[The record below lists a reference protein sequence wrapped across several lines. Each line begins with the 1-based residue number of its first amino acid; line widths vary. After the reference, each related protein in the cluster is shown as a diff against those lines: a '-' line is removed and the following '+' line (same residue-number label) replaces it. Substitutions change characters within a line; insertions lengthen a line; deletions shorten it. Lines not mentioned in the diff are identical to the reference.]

1 MFLGTGMSLAVLV
14 CYMSLGATGQ
24 QAEEWVDPYDMLN
37 YDASTKSMRKPAEA
51 TNYDHV
57 LTTGRAHI
65 RDSSQEELTACR
77 LQVDASQTQIDNLKK
92 KNVIISQQPTCNPV
106 FKRFLNRLLKE
117 MNRVGLPSASADVV
131 YDAKIQ
137 LSREALTEIQTFLN
151 SEDSRRTGALDHAI
165 SQILVDLR
173 PHDYKAWKWH
183 FEDTFGVELY
193 TLLQMGLWVLILFMI
208 VCTQLWSTVSWFVQ
222 FRRLLAICLIVSVV
236 WNWFYL
242 YKIAFAEHQNN
253 VVKMDRVYEQCT
265 GVKKIDWSDS
275 LKEWFRSTWTLQ
287 DDPCKRYYEVLMVNP
302 ILLVPPTK
310 AISVTLT
317 TFITEPLKHFGQG
330 ISEFLRALLKDLP
343 VTLQIPVLLTIVL
356 SIVVCIYV
364 GVQAAFQYGI
374 TAPLCRRRRD
384 PPPPELERPQPH
396 RQIIEDEDHFAER
409 EAPQK
414 RGNGGRLQRNQFH
427 QRRPNRAREEP
438 AKVSPAVSRSEVEA
452 DSVPVQETSPTTVA

>member
-1 MFLGTGMSLAVLV
+1 MLFVVLFF
-14 CYMSLGATGQ
+14 CLFPGATGQ
-24 QAEEWVDPYDMLN
+24 QEDDQSNPYDMPSYSATGQQEDDWLDPHDMLN
-37 YDASTKSMRKPAEA
+37 YGTSTISMKKPKE
-51 TNYDHV
+51 
-57 LTTGRAHI
+57 
-65 RDSSQEELTACR
+65 
-77 LQVDASQTQIDNLKK
+77 IDNLKK
-92 KNVIISQQPTCNPV
+92 KNAIISQQPTCNPV

-193 TLLQMGLWVLILFMI
+193 TLLQMGLWVLIISMI
-208 VCTQLWSTVSWFVQ
+208 VCTQRWSTASWFVQ
-222 FRRLLAICLIVSVV
+222 FQRLLAICFIVSVV

-265 GVKKIDWSDS
+265 GLKRFDWSDS

-287 DDPCKRYYEVLMVNP
+287 DHLCKRYYEVLMVNP

-310 AISVTLT
+310 AVAVTLT
-317 TFITEPLKHFGQG
+317 SFITVPLQLFGQG
-330 ISEFLRALLKDLP
+330 INEFTQALLKDLP
-343 VTLQIPVLLTIVL
+343 FTEQILVLLTIVL
-356 SIVVCIYV
+356 AILLMVW
-364 GVQAAFQYGI
+364 
-374 TAPLCRRRRD
+374 L
-384 PPPPELERPQPH
+384 L
-396 RQIIEDEDHFAER
+396 
-409 EAPQK
+409 
-414 RGNGGRLQRNQFH
+414 
-427 QRRPNRAREEP
+427 RARG
-438 AKVSPAVSRSEVEA
+438 EVQVFTYMA
-452 DSVPVQETSPTTVA
+452 R